1 MKEEKK
7 KANVVRRV
15 LEGAFVTVVL
25 MVLTYFVSGQL
36 LLPNETDTSYDCCEL
51 FDAQWEQ
58 VFADGTRETVEIP
71 GDCKAVPGE
80 PFVIETTLGEIEPG
94 SALSFYSLKQDMKI
108 FVGEELRTAYSTK
121 DTRIFGSCS
130 PRYYVFADI
139 CEVDSGKTL
148 RVEIVSNSDHAGKIK
163 PVYYGDK
170 AAIWRSLIEGNILS
184 LGITAFVLILSV
196 IVIVACSIA
205 RIRSKKDISIL
216 YFAWSM
222 FLLSNWLIAQ
232 SELRQLLFKNI
243 SVVGD
248 VAMACSTLF
257 LMPLAMYFNV
267 LFGKRY
273 EKECLAFE
281 ALVLINCLVSNAL
294 VLSGLV
300 DSSKVVPLIFALLGL
315 GTVILLHALWK
326 EWKQGYVKD
335 YKFVLLGFVFLMIA
349 GAIQAVTYFFNDV
362 SYVGGIVSCGVLLT
376 LLAAI
381 VDWVIKW
388 FKLGKEKEQL
398 SLEVNEKNLKVEKL
412 SYQAMETLAHTID
425 AKDNYTSGHSTRVAK
440 YAREIAK
447 RMGKDEKTQNSIYFM
462 GLLHD
467 IGKIG
472 IKDDIIN
479 KPGRLTEEE
488 FFNIKRHSTIGYD
501 ILRDM
506 SEVSDIEKSAR
517 WHHERYD
524 GTGYPDGL
532 KGEEIPE
539 YARIICV
546 ADAYDAMTSK
556 RSYRDSMPQAKVRDE
571 ITKGRGTQ
579 FDPRIADVIL
589 TIIDEDKEFRLRE
602 GA

>member
-1 MKEEKK
+1 MEEKK
-7 KANVVRRV
+7 KRSTLGMV
-15 LEGAFVTVVL
+15 LEGAFIVVVAAIL
-25 MVLTYFVSGQL
+25 IYFALGQL
-36 LLPNETDTSYDCCEL
+36 LLPREMDASYQRCEIFDTP
-51 FDAQWEQ
+51 WEQ
-58 VFADGTRETVEIP
+58 VFTDGSRESVEIP
-71 GDCKAVPGE
+71 GVCKASPGV
-80 PFVIETTLGEIEPG
+80 PFVIETVLGDIETN
-94 SALSFYSLKQDMKI
+94 SSLSFYSIKQDMKI
-108 FVGEELRTAYSTK
+108 YVGDELRTTYSTK
-121 DTRIFGSCS
+121 ETRILGNSS
-130 PRYYVFADI
+130 PRYYVFADL
-139 CEVDSGKTL
+139 CEEDSGKVL
-148 RVEIVSNSDHAGKIK
+148 RVEMVSESAHAGTLKQ
-163 PVYYGDK
+163 VYYGDK
-170 AAIWRSLIEGNILS
+170 AAIWRHYMKGNLFSLC
-184 LGITAFVLILSV
+184 ITAFVWIISV
-196 IVIVACSIA
+196 IAIISCSIV
-205 RIRSKKDISIL
+205 RYRTKKDVSIL
-216 YFAWSM
+216 YFGWAM

-232 SELRQLLFKNI
+232 SDIRQLLFKNI

-273 EKECLAFE
+273 QKECLGFE
-281 ALVLINCLVSNAL
+281 ILVLTNCVVSNAL
-294 VLSGLV
+294 VLSGTV
-300 DSSKVVPLIFALLGL
+300 DSSVVVPFVFGLLGI
-315 GTVILLHALWK
+315 GLLLLLRALWK
-326 EWKQGYVKD
+326 EWKNGHIKD
-335 YKFVLLGFVFLMIA
+335 YPFVLIGFAFLILA
-349 GAIQAVTYFFNDV
+349 GVIQAVTYFSDGV
-362 SYVGGIVSCGVLLT
+362 SYVGGIVSLGVLFN

-381 VDWVIKW
+381 ADWIKKW
-388 FKLGKEKEQL
+388 FLLGRERKRL
-398 SLEVNEKNLKVEKL
+398 SLEVDEKNLKVEKL

-447 RMGKDEKTQNSIYFM
+447 RMGMDEKTQNTLYFM

-479 KPGRLTEEE
+479 KPGGLTEEE
-488 FFNIKRHSTIGYD
+488 FFTIKRHSTIGYD

-506 SEVSDIEKSAR
+506 SEISDIEKGAR

-524 GTGYPDGL
+524 GKGYPDGL

-571 ITKGRGTQ
+571 IVKGRGSQ

-589 TIIDEDKEFRLRE
+589 SIMDEDTEYRLRE
-602 GA
+602 DA